1 MLIDSILCAGSV
13 PGPAGMLSILLM
25 ASKILAGNAI
35 FGKPLF
41 EGPTGF

>member
-25 ASKILAGNAI
+25 ASKILASNAI
-35 FGKPLF
+35 SGKPLF